1 MLGRHKPLTFQK
13 YSSITKSLFGQLCW
27 DNFGGILLIFLP
39 GDLKQMYIKVSVTNH
54 FANMDVSY
62 PTTVSKG
69 ILMFGV
75 LNHLQHTN
83 KNFKY
88 GEGLQILF

>member
-1 MLGRHKPLTFQK
+1 
-13 YSSITKSLFGQLCW
+13 
-27 DNFGGILLIFLP
+27 
-39 GDLKQMYIKVSVTNH
+39 MYVKVSVTNH

-69 ILMFGV
+69 IPMFGV
-75 LNHLQHTN
+75 LNNLQHTN

-88 GEGLQILF
+88 GTKLALNYVV